1 MADAERPIRAS
12 IGFEG
17 GQVLA
22 VRVRPE
28 GLRRLREALTGGGWQ
43 DLEVEDGTV
52 RVNVARV
59 IYVHA
64 ETDEHRVGF

>member
-1 MADAERPIRAS
+1 MPDDDRPIRAS

-17 GQVLA
+17 GQVIAL
-22 VRVRPE
+22 RVRAEP
-28 GLRRLREALTGGGWQ
+28 LARLREALAGGGWH

-52 RVNVARV
+52 RVNVTRV
-59 IYVHA
+59 VYVHT

>member
-28 GLRRLREALTGGGWQ
+28 GLRRLREALAAGGWQ

>member
-1 MADAERPIRAS
+1 MADADRPIRTS
-12 IGFEG
+12 IGFDG

-28 GLRRLREALTGGGWQ
+28 GLARLREALVGGGWH

-59 IYVHA
+59 VYVHA